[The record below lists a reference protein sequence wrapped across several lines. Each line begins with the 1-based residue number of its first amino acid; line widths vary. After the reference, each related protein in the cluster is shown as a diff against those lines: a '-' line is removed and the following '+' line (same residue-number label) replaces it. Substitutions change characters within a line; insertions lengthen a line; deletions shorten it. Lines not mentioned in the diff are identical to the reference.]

1 MDRLSAMRA
10 FIRVAELAS
19 FTRAADELHLPKASV
34 SNYIRLLETQSGTRL
49 LHRTTR
55 KVTLTQDGKVYYER
69 CLDLLSEFDELDNL
83 FRQTGEQLSGRIRVD
98 MPTGTAKNVVIPH
111 LPDFLA
117 SHPGISLELSST
129 DRRVDIIREG
139 FDCVLRAGKL
149 EDSSLIARKLGE
161 MPLITCASPAYLK
174 KHGIPRQVGDLS
186 HHQLIHYHQV
196 IGSETDCWEY
206 EENGITREVSMK
218 GALTVNNAE
227 SYTAACLAGIGLI
240 QVPAM
245 GVRHLTEQGRLVQ
258 VLSQHSSAPL
268 PVYLLYPHRRHMA
281 KRVQIFMDWL
291 SQLLTKYLD

>member
-129 DRRVDIIREG
+129 DRRVDVIREG

-227 SYTAACLAGIGLI
+227 SYIAACLAGIGLI

-258 VLSQHSSAPL
+258 VLSQYSSAPL